1 MEEYMGLL
9 NFLKNFEII
18 DDDEEEW
25 DSETVEAGEDYQDD
39 DAPQG
44 SSHGFEAYAVDDEL
58 DDESNPFG
66 FSDLDDARIEKV
78 DITRL
83 DPNDVEGYTKGQC
96 EIMEEASYEIK
107 RANDEYDAVKAYFS
121 DIQMIDMAPE
131 DIKTELLR
139 VAEDLVELK
148 VDRRI
153 FKSGENRMTQ
163 HEYYAMERL
172 EPDMP
177 DALLEFQENEDY
189 YQTVKKDMQL
199 LEGERASLRQEA
211 RELKRRQKNI
221 LDMAKV
227 SVVGLCIVLGILLV
241 ATIAIGDTGTVLFT
255 MVIFLAAVLAIGLYY
270 MLAKARR
277 EVGVV
282 QRKLDK
288 ATNMLNKIKIK
299 YVNIAG
305 TVEYQRTK
313 YDVRN
318 AHELNSQYNLYL
330 EVKEERRK
338 VAALTSQL
346 SDVEIQLE
354 NLLKQLDLYDPHIW
368 LAQAK
373 ALIDPKEMVEVR
385 HELTTRRQKLRAKI
399 KYNEDRIEEAKKNVM
414 WIAVNNPAR
423 KQDVMR
429 ILDEYETGVM

>member
-1 MEEYMGLL
+1 
-9 NFLKNFEII
+9 
-18 DDDEEEW
+18 
-25 DSETVEAGEDYQDD
+25 
-39 DAPQG
+39 
-44 SSHGFEAYAVDDEL
+44 
-58 DDESNPFG
+58 
-66 FSDLDDARIEKV
+66 
-78 DITRL
+78 
-83 DPNDVEGYTKGQC
+83 
-96 EIMEEASYEIK
+96 
-107 RANDEYDAVKAYFS
+107 
-121 DIQMIDMAPE
+121 
-131 DIKTELLR
+131 
-139 VAEDLVELK
+139 
-148 VDRRI
+148 
-153 FKSGENRMTQ
+153 
-163 HEYYAMERL
+163 
-172 EPDMP
+172 
-177 DALLEFQENEDY
+177 
-189 YQTVKKDMQL
+189 
-199 LEGERASLRQEA
+199 
-211 RELKRRQKNI
+211 
-221 LDMAKV
+221 
-227 SVVGLCIVLGILLV
+227 
-241 ATIAIGDTGTVLFT
+241 

>member
-1 MEEYMGLL
+1 
-9 NFLKNFEII
+9 
-18 DDDEEEW
+18 
-25 DSETVEAGEDYQDD
+25 
-39 DAPQG
+39 
-44 SSHGFEAYAVDDEL
+44 
-58 DDESNPFG
+58 
-66 FSDLDDARIEKV
+66 
-78 DITRL
+78 
-83 DPNDVEGYTKGQC
+83 
-96 EIMEEASYEIK
+96 
-107 RANDEYDAVKAYFS
+107 
-121 DIQMIDMAPE
+121 
-131 DIKTELLR
+131 
-139 VAEDLVELK
+139 
-148 VDRRI
+148 
-153 FKSGENRMTQ
+153 
-163 HEYYAMERL
+163 
-172 EPDMP
+172 MP

>member
-25 DSETVEAGEDYQDD
+25 NSESVEAGEDYQDD

-199 LEGERASLRQEA
+199 LEGSAPPCV
-211 RELKRRQKNI
+211 RRQGS
-221 LDMAKV
+221 LSAGRRTSLTWRRFPLWG
-227 SVVGLCIVLGILLV
+227 SVLSLAYCLLPP
-241 ATIAIGDTGTVLFT
+241 L
-255 MVIFLAAVLAIGLYY
+255 
-270 MLAKARR
+270 
-277 EVGVV
+277 
-282 QRKLDK
+282 
-288 ATNMLNKIKIK
+288 
-299 YVNIAG
+299 
-305 TVEYQRTK
+305 
-313 YDVRN
+313 
-318 AHELNSQYNLYL
+318 
-330 EVKEERRK
+330 
-338 VAALTSQL
+338 
-346 SDVEIQLE
+346 
-354 NLLKQLDLYDPHIW
+354 P
-368 LAQAK
+368 
-373 ALIDPKEMVEVR
+373 
-385 HELTTRRQKLRAKI
+385 
-399 KYNEDRIEEAKKNVM
+399 
-414 WIAVNNPAR
+414 
-423 KQDVMR
+423 
-429 ILDEYETGVM
+429 